1 VQFVKRGRVCECRSL
16 KGQLINLNSETV
28 VQVIWYGYELSV
40 FLCDEHKLKVF
51 EYRALENVRF
61 EEG

>member
-1 VQFVKRGRVCECRSL
+1 MKIL
-16 KGQLINLNSETV
+16 ATV
-28 VQVIWYGYELSV
+28 VHVIWCGYELYL

-51 EYRALENVRF
+51 ENRASENVRF